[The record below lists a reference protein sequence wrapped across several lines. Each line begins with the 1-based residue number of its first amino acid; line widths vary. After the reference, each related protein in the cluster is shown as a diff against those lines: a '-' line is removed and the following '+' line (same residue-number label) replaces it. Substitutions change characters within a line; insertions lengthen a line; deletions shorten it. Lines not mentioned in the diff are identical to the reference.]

1 MEPTIIEA
9 IHALRP
15 GARWVLQGS
24 EYSGLEW
31 RTNVGINTIKPTEE
45 EVVQKIAELKYEYE
59 VKNEYQENRKS
70 SYPPISEQLDK
81 IYHNGLNAWKA
92 EIKIV
97 KDKYP
102 KVGIATTTL
111 QARKDA
117 ALADLEASRTKIK
130 TDAYLKAKARL
141 AEPKVTE
148 ITTIQT
154 GTESVWNGNE
164 YVISPVYTTIAP
176 ATDSN
181 DLIVIDDNNERAEA
195 QAVVDATPQSIIDA
209 NS

>member
-59 VKNEYQENRKS
+59 VKNEYQENRKY

-81 IYHNGLNAWKA
+81 IYHSGVDAWMDD
-92 EIKIV
+92 IKVI

-102 KVGIATTTL
+102 KSQVGVTTV
-111 QARKDA
+111 A
-117 ALADLEASRTKIK
+117 AVPDW
-130 TDAYLKAKARL
+130 
-141 AEPKVTE
+141 VQTE
-148 ITTIQT
+148 
-154 GTESVWNGNE
+154 
-164 YVISPVYTTIAP
+164 
-176 ATDSN
+176 
-181 DLIVIDDNNERAEA
+181 
-195 QAVVDATPQSIIDA
+195 VDKL